1 MTMTRERMS
10 ELELQV
16 PNFEGA
22 ACAGIGLD
30 IFYEDD
36 LYTERSTVT
45 PIGNREYIRSMSSKP
60 IQHAYLRRMCLE
72 CPILDTCR
80 EYSIKHER
88 FGFWGGL
95 TAMERHSIRSMK
107 NILLE
112 EITYDVPVTIIRN
125 MDGDDEDEQ

>member
-1 MTMTRERMS
+1 MTRETMS
-10 ELELQV
+10 ELHLLV
-16 PNFEGA
+16 PDLTDA
-22 ACAGIGLD
+22 ACSGMDGD
-30 IFYEDD
+30 MFYDD
-36 LYTERSTVT
+36 MIASESAKEYGMYTSTA
-45 PIGNREYIRSMSSKP
+45 PK
-60 IQHAYLRRMCLE
+60 QHAMLRRVCANCPVKVE
-72 CPILDTCR
+72 CA
-80 EYSIKHER
+80 EFAIKHER

>member
-1 MTMTRERMS
+1 MTMTRELMS
-10 ELELQV
+10 ELELIV
-16 PNFEGA
+16 PDLTDA
-22 ACAGIGLD
+22 ACSGMDGD
-30 IFYEDD
+30 MFYDD
-36 LYTERSTVT
+36 MTVHESVTEYGYYTSTA
-45 PIGNREYIRSMSSKP
+45 PK
-60 IQHAYLRRMCLE
+60 QHAMLRRVCANCPVKVE
-72 CPILDTCR
+72 CA
-80 EYSIKHER
+80 EFAIKHER

>member
-1 MTMTRERMS
+1 M
-10 ELELQV
+10 
-16 PNFEGA
+16 
-22 ACAGIGLD
+22 
-30 IFYEDD
+30 
-36 LYTERSTVT
+36 
-45 PIGNREYIRSMSSKP
+45 
-60 IQHAYLRRMCLE
+60 LRRVCANCPVKVE
-72 CPILDTCR
+72 CA
-80 EYSIKHER
+80 EFAIKHER

>member
-1 MTMTRERMS
+1 MTRETMS
-10 ELELQV
+10 ELHLLV
-16 PNFEGA
+16 PDLTDA
-22 ACAGIGLD
+22 ACSGMDGD
-30 IFYEDD
+30 MFYDD
-36 LYTERSTVT
+36 MTVHESVTEYGYYTSTA
-45 PIGNREYIRSMSSKP
+45 PK
-60 IQHAYLRRMCLE
+60 QHAMLRRVCANCPVKIE
-72 CPILDTCR
+72 CA
-80 EYSIKHER
+80 EFAIKHER